1 MKQILPRGC
10 RAAFAALL
18 FLAGPPLATLGAD
31 ATGSLTGDWSGESVC
46 VANHDPCRD
55 EKALYHLKGPDERHF
70 VTVIGSKIV
79 DGREIVMG
87 PPAGF
92 AYDAAK
98 GTLLLETERSV
109 FRFVVTGDKL
119 EGTLTLLPSG
129 VLYRRISLKKDAK
142 PA

>member
-1 MKQILPRGC
+1 MKQVLPRRCG
-10 RAAFAALL
+10 AAFAALL
-18 FLAGPPLATLGAD
+18 FLGVAPPATFGAD

-55 EKALYHLKGPDERHF
+55 EKALYHVKGPDERRL

-87 PPAGF
+87 PPADF
-92 AYDAAK
+92 TYDAAK
-98 GTLLLETERSV
+98 GTLVLETERSV
-109 FRFVVTGDKL
+109 FRFTVTGDKL

-129 VLYRRISLKKDAK
+129 VLYRRISLKKDVK